1 MFEPIFI
8 VGCERS
14 GTTLLRIIL
23 NQSAEL
29 HIPGESWF
37 LKELSSHCDSYGD
50 FSQPHQRW
58 FFIRDL
64 QLNHAT
70 KDTYSFDI
78 FQLTLLEAEAALK
91 QVAPTDFFG
100 AAASLFQASAH
111 KQGKPFWAD
120 KTPRHVTQLD
130 WLAQAYPK
138 AKFVHVLRDG
148 RDVALSLMKAGWEKS
163 IKSAAS
169 RWQQRVS
176 YGTTIGSKLGN
187 ERYYELKYEDLVTQ
201 PELSLRKLC
210 TWLGI
215 EYSPDM
221 LQHHTKTKDHINRD
235 WHLHARVAEP
245 INGSRAF
252 AWKKKLTRIQVA
264 EIEHVAGALLDQLDY
279 ELTSPKLFT
288 VISRVA
294 P

>member
-37 LKELSSHCDSYGD
+37 LKELSAHRDSYGD

-78 FQLTLLEAEAALK
+78 FQLTLSEAEAILK
-91 QVAPTDFFG
+91 QAAPTDYFG
-100 AAASLFQASAH
+100 AAASLFQASAQ
-111 KQGKPFWAD
+111 KQGKPYWAD

-148 RDVALSLMKAGWEKS
+148 RDVALSLMKAGWEKNF
-163 IKSAAS
+163 KSAAL

-176 YGTTIGSKLGN
+176 SGITVGKHLGN
-187 ERYYELKYEDLVTQ
+187 ERYIELKYEDLVTQ
-201 PELSLRKLC
+201 PELSLQTLC
-210 TWLGI
+210 AWLGI
-215 EYSPDM
+215 EYSQDM
-221 LQHHTKTKDHINRD
+221 LHHHTKAKEHINRD

-252 AWKKKLTRIQVA
+252 AWKKTLTRIQVA
-264 EIEHVAGALLDQLDY
+264 EVEHVAGSLLARLNY
-279 ELTSPKLFT
+279 ELMTPKLFRAF
-288 VISRVA
+288 SRVA
-294 P
+294 S